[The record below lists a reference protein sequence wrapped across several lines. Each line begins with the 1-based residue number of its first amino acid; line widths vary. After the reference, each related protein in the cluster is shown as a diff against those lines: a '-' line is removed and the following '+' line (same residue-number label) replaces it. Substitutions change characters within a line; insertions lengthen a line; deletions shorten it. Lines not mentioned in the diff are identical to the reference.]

1 MSQAVAKSAIKNGD
15 RVRIIDADPGV
26 ADPKALVY
34 YDFYRNL
41 TGTVVKAYD
50 DGTVALSVDRT
61 TLPVEVRQRHEES
74 ERVLRDKWL
83 SGLSEDDRN
92 KLTQKEQRFSLKYM
106 LLVSTKHVVPEA
118 GSGESA
124 KAKQAAAAKVEASAE
139 VPTPNR
145 PSSADLDAAEEQ
157 YLKLKRIR

>member
-1 MSQAVAKSAIKNGD
+1 MSQNVAAKPFKNGD
-15 RVRIIDADPGV
+15 RVRIVDAEPGN

-50 DGTVALSVDRT
+50 DGTVALSVDRGS
-61 TLPVEVRQRHEES
+61 LPAEVRKRHEES
-74 ERVLRDKWL
+74 EGVLRDKWL
-83 SGLSEDDRN
+83 NGLSEEDRN

-106 LLVSTKHVVPEA
+106 LLVANKHVVPDTGVSVSSKSNA
-118 GSGESA
+118 P
-124 KAKQAAAAKVEASAE
+124 AAAKPKVAAAE
-139 VPTPNR
+139 PSPSR

-157 YLKLKRIR
+157 YLKSKQGM